1 MAGNAWIFYI
11 IHISGGVHM
20 GRKEG
25 QKSKLRIAD
34 DSKTPSEIY
43 SIILRGV
50 ICTLKTIFLS
60 YYVSENIE
68 ALMKHI
74 NEKKIISAHEYKRL
88 LYEAKDFYPVI
99 ICALFINPIKRH
111 TKNFREIEI
120 SAEEKK
126 KLFEELNDELGAF
139 FNDWLCDVEVDPL
152 LFYRLAVSYNKTFT
166 MELSIKHHIGSTLTA
181 IEEQVLK
188 QQMIE
193 IISLYTI
200 EQVAIH
206 LGLAGLD
213 YIDYKKALDQA
224 KPGAEQ
230 VIV

>member
-1 MAGNAWIFYI
+1 M
-11 IHISGGVHM
+11 
-20 GRKEG
+20 RKSENT
-25 QKSKLRIAD
+25 KSKLRIAD

-50 ICTLKTIFLS
+50 ICTLRTIFLS

-68 ALMKHI
+68 ALMRHV
-74 NEKKIISAHEYKRL
+74 NEKRIISAEEYKRL

-99 ICALFINPIKRH
+99 ICALFINPLKKH
-111 TKNFREIEI
+111 TKNLKNIKIDSQSKQELFNEIN
-120 SAEEKK
+120 
-126 KLFEELNDELGAF
+126 EELNKF

-152 LFYRLAVSYNKTFT
+152 LFYRLSISYGKPFSL
-166 MELSIKHHIGSTLTA
+166 ELSVKQHLACVLTP

-188 QQMIE
+188 LQMIE
-193 IISLYTI
+193 IISLYAI

-213 YIDYKKALDQA
+213 YIDYIKTTAVKSGEASQ
-224 KPGAEQ
+224 E
-230 VIV
+230 VM